1 MQHFPHSYHFLR
13 SPPRP
18 EGKKYTKCR
27 EWRTPVVNLHW
38 LSELLLGNQSVAQLT
53 AHQKYQQ
60 FSLEEPFRI
69 DYNLVPHLMAAWKA
83 PIIVT
88 REIWSRFKE
97 NPPPRNKRKV
107 SDVEV

>member
-1 MQHFPHSYHFLR
+1 M
-13 SPPRP
+13 
-18 EGKKYTKCR
+18 
-27 EWRTPVVNLHW
+27 VNVHW

-53 AHQKYQQ
+53 GHQKYQQ
-60 FSLEEPFRI
+60 FSLEDPFRI

-107 SDVEV
+107 SEETAGLKLWSTI